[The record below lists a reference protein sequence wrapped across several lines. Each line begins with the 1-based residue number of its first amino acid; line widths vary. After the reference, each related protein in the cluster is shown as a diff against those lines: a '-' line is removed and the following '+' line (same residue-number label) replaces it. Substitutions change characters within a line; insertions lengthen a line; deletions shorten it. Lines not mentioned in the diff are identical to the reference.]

1 MSTGSAGISE
11 AFDLSHWLAWFA
23 ELDRTFVFL
32 LVLPLVVAAVG
43 LWAHFRE
50 EEQEREKKED
60 ADAAQPPSDRPGTI
74 GARNEV
80 RDG

>member
-1 MSTGSAGISE
+1 MRTESAAISE
-11 AFDLSHWLAWFA
+11 AFDVSLWLAWFA

-50 EEQEREKKED
+50 REELREEREDEN
-60 ADAAQPPSDRPGTI
+60 AARRPSNRAGSV
-74 GARNEV
+74 GARREV
-80 RDG
+80 REG